1 MRLAVDTNV
10 LLSGLFFHG
19 NERRLLMESFRG
31 RVTLVFSEDVVD
43 EAYRVLWR
51 FRNHAEAPNALPLLE
66 SILRAGELVDRD
78 AYRDEVGRWASRVRG
93 PTDAPILAAARCAG
107 VDGLVTGDR
116 DILEVKEREGIRI
129 YRAREALAALGVD
142 R

>member
-31 RVTLVFSEDVVD
+31 RVTLVFSGDVVD

-78 AYRDEVGRWASRVRG
+78 AYRDEVGRWASRVRD

-107 VDGLVTGDR
+107 VVGLVTGDR